1 MPSHHEW
8 LVIVLSAVFTP
19 EPQEGLDIDRS
30 VRRVRSA
37 YRPPPTRHLRV
48 TRFGGHERLAP
59 PIRAAP
65 AVSCDYRPT
74 VANEPSNRDIQSLRA
89 DSIVRWIIIG
99 VEYAILASL
108 LLVAGVVLVHSVD
121 TFLRYGRNF
130 SDAVVQAIDGILVVI
145 ITLDI
150 AHTVFG
156 HLRTSV
162 FPLKPFIVIGILAG
176 VRDILSA
183 SARLTLTSSLTQRE
197 FYDTLISLGVGVG
210 VVVFLLLGLL
220 ILRFSGHIDD

>member
-1 MPSHHEW
+1 MS
-8 LVIVLSAVFTP
+8 
-19 EPQEGLDIDRS
+19 
-30 VRRVRSA
+30 RRVHRSG
-37 YRPPPTRHLRV
+37 RLLRS
-48 TRFGGHERLAP
+48 
-59 PIRAAP
+59 P
-65 AVSCDYRPT
+65 ATIVPT
-74 VANEPSNRDIQSLRA
+74 VADKPSNRDIQSLRA

-99 VEYAILASL
+99 VEYAIVASL

-121 TFLRYGRNF
+121 TFLRYGQNF

-162 FPLKPFIVIGILAG
+162 FPVKPFIVIGILAG

-183 SARLTLTSSLTQRE
+183 SARLTLTGSLTQRE